1 MTINLKAK
9 LSAYTKNALLE
20 QAPVDRKIYARKD
33 GQWVSIDNTIKNV
46 AVTIVSETHPAGG
59 ESYNFVTGLESTNIN
74 EETSVQSLEKL
85 VPKSYVDKQ
94 FVPSSKQ
101 SGRLYGTAPNSFE
114 TYTFPYDT
122 PGSNVLLNGRFIYRV
137 IDGNILVPLTP
148 SSEQHATSK
157 KYVDDMLNTKLSI
170 PHLPTSDGEYVL
182 KCKIINGVASYSWEA
197 E

>member
-1 MTINLKAK
+1 MTVNLTAR
-9 LSAYTKNALLE
+9 LSAYSKNALLE
-20 QAPVDRKIYARKD
+20 QAPQDDKIYSRKND
-33 GQWVSIDNTIKNV
+33 QWVSIDNAIKNI
-46 AVTIVSETHPAGG
+46 TITTVSETHPAGG

-85 VPKSYVDKQ
+85 VPKSYVDEQ

-114 TYTFPYDT
+114 TYTFHYDD
-122 PGSNVLLNGRFIYRV
+122 PNSSELLNGRFIYRV
-137 IDGNILVPLTP
+137 ANGNVRVPTEP
-148 SSEQHATSK
+148 SDNNHATSK

-170 PHLPTSDGEYVL
+170 PHLPTNDGEYVL